1 MKDANV
7 LSHRSGYSLIIQALL
22 VTIKETIVVKLGKTV
37 TKILTNL
44 NRINDLIHAAQKR
57 SNWATEKVQI
67 IAVTKEVSVERTQEA
82 INAGLLHLGEN
93 RPEGLSRKIE
103 AIRADVN
110 WHYIGSLQTR
120 KVKQVINNIGY
131 LHSLDRLSL
140 AEEIEK
146 RADKPVKCFV
156 QINVS
161 GEESKHGLTIKEAL
175 PFIQSLASFTK
186 IQVVGLMTMAP
197 NTDDD
202 DMIRTVFKQL
212 KQCQQ
217 QIAEQ
222 GFAHAPCTELSMG
235 MSNDFEIAVEEGA
248 TFVRV
253 GTALVGNERGEQD
266 EHEK

>member
-1 MKDANV
+1 M
-7 LSHRSGYSLIIQALL
+7 
-22 VTIKETIVVKLGKTV
+22 
-37 TKILTNL
+37 TKILANL
-44 NRINDLIHAAQKR
+44 NKLNDLIAAAETR
-57 SNWATEKVQI
+57 VNREANNVQI

-82 INAGLLHLGEN
+82 IEAGLTHLGEN
-93 RPEGLSRKIE
+93 RPEGLNRKLS
-103 AIRADVN
+103 AIQAHVN

-120 KVKQVINNIGY
+120 KVKQVINSIDY

-146 RADKPVKCFV
+146 RAVKPVKCFIQV
-156 QINVS
+156 NVS
-161 GEESKHGLTIKEAL
+161 GEESKHGLSMEEVL
-175 PFIQSLASFTK
+175 PFVESLKSFTK
-186 IQVVGLMTMAP
+186 VEVVGLMTMAP
-197 NTDDD
+197 NTEDEAL
-202 DMIRTVFKQL
+202 IRTVFKQL

>member
-1 MKDANV
+1 M
-7 LSHRSGYSLIIQALL
+7 
-22 VTIKETIVVKLGKTV
+22 
-37 TKILTNL
+37 TKILVNL
-44 NRINDLIHAAQKR
+44 KKINDLIQTAKKR
-57 SNWATEKVQI
+57 ANRETEKVQV

-82 INAGLLHLGEN
+82 IDAGLIHLGEN
-93 RPEGLSRKIE
+93 RPEGLNRKIE
-103 AIRADVN
+103 TIQADVY

-120 KVKQVINNIGY
+120 KVRQVINSIDF

-140 AEEIEK
+140 AQEIEK

-156 QINVS
+156 QVNVS
-161 GEESKHGLTIKEAL
+161 GEEAKHGLSIEEVL
-175 PFIQSLASFTK
+175 PFIESLKDFTK
-186 IQVVGLMTMAP
+186 IQIVGLMTMAP
-197 NTDDD
+197 NTDEDTI
-202 DMIRTVFKQL
+202 IRSVFKQL

-253 GTALVGNERGEQD
+253 GTALVGYERREQD

>member
-1 MKDANV
+1 M
-7 LSHRSGYSLIIQALL
+7 
-22 VTIKETIVVKLGKTV
+22 
-37 TKILTNL
+37 TKILANL
-44 NRINDLIHAAQKR
+44 NKLNDLIAAAETR
-57 SNWATEKVQI
+57 VNREGNNVQI

-82 INAGLLHLGEN
+82 IEAGLTHLGEN
-93 RPEGLSRKIE
+93 RPEGLNRKLS
-103 AIRADVN
+103 AIQAHVN

-120 KVKQVINNIGY
+120 KVKQVINSIDY

-146 RADKPVKCFV
+146 RAVKPVKCFIQV
-156 QINVS
+156 NVS
-161 GEESKHGLTIKEAL
+161 GEESKHGLSMEEVL
-175 PFIQSLASFTK
+175 PFVESLKSFTK
-186 IQVVGLMTMAP
+186 VEVVGLMTMAP
-197 NTDDD
+197 NTEDEAL
-202 DMIRTVFKQL
+202 IRTVFKQL

>member
-1 MKDANV
+1 M
-7 LSHRSGYSLIIQALL
+7 L
-22 VTIKETIVVKLGKTV
+22 VTIRETNVVKLGKTV
-37 TKILTNL
+37 TKILANL
-44 NRINDLIHAAQKR
+44 NKLNDLIAAAETR
-57 SNWATEKVQI
+57 VNREANNVQI

-82 INAGLLHLGEN
+82 IAAGLTHLGEN
-93 RPEGLSRKIE
+93 RPEGLNRKLS
-103 AIRADVN
+103 AIQAHVN

-120 KVKQVINNIGY
+120 KVKQVINSIDY

-146 RADKPVKCFV
+146 RAVKPVKCFIQV
-156 QINVS
+156 NVS
-161 GEESKHGLTIKEAL
+161 GEESKHGLSMEEVL
-175 PFIQSLASFTK
+175 PFVESMKSFTK
-186 IQVVGLMTMAP
+186 VEVVGLMTMAP
-197 NTDDD
+197 NTEDEAL
-202 DMIRTVFKQL
+202 IRTVFKQL

>member
-1 MKDANV
+1 M
-7 LSHRSGYSLIIQALL
+7 L
-22 VTIKETIVVKLGKTV
+22 VTIRETNVVKLGKTV
-37 TKILTNL
+37 TKILANL
-44 NRINDLIHAAQKR
+44 NKLNDLIAAAETR
-57 SNWATEKVQI
+57 VNREANNVQI

-82 INAGLLHLGEN
+82 IEAGLTHLGEN
-93 RPEGLSRKIE
+93 RPEGLNRKLS
-103 AIRADVN
+103 AIQAHVN

-120 KVKQVINNIGY
+120 KVKQVINSIDY

-146 RADKPVKCFV
+146 RAVKPVKCFIQV
-156 QINVS
+156 NVS
-161 GEESKHGLTIKEAL
+161 GEESKHGLSMEAVL
-175 PFIQSLASFTK
+175 PFVESLKGFTK
-186 IQVVGLMTMAP
+186 VEVVGLMTMAP
-197 NTDDD
+197 NTEDETL
-202 DMIRTVFKQL
+202 IRSVFKQL